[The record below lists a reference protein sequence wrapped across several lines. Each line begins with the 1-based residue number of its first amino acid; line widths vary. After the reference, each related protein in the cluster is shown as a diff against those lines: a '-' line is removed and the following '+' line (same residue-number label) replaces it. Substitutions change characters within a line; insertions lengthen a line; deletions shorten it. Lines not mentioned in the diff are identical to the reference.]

1 MSLKMKA
8 LLSFE
13 TPGNT
18 HKTAEHHIPEED
30 LNPECGCALRLLSS
44 KM

>member
-1 MSLKMKA
+1 MKA
-8 LLSFE
+8 IISFE

-18 HKTAEHHIPEED
+18 HKTTEHHISEED
-30 LNPECGCALRLLSS
+30 LNPEYGCALRLLSS